1 MTRTYNDRRNE
12 ITASAGQTDF
22 TYDWRLDNQ
31 ADVVVTHKVNSTG
44 AVSTLTITTEYTVAG
59 VGVAGG
65 GTITLVTGAAVNDL
79 IILEDN
85 RQPERTQDYS
95 TSGDLLADSLD
106 GDQDRRVDIMMNH
119 ERQLD
124 RSLHL
129 APIELN
135 AVSMEIPVAVAG
147 EAWRWDAAGTAIE
160 HFTPQGDPA
169 DDVGMCFG
177 TDADFCI
184 VYDSAADALEIRNEA
199 GTPLITITD
208 TSNTFAQ
215 NSTFSGTLAS
225 GALTVTGLMQSTTA
239 GIGIARTDGTLHVHT
254 ASCGAQSAP
263 AAADDLVVE
272 NNASGG
278 MTILTPDAA
287 SSEIVF
293 GSPSRQTGAF
303 IDWRFGNLAWQIG
316 TATASAKVEIF
327 SGNGVLAMTL
337 NSTQDVEIPS
347 GTLTVNSDTDGTTI
361 LGRVKIG
368 TLSVDRVAFSHFDH
382 FTTTNF
388 AVEQSNLGTTS
399 INSAAGQLLEFSINN
414 IALVSMSGTT
424 FTFNAPLNVVMT
436 GDLRVDGG
444 DITSI
449 SGAIAFGNENLST
462 TGTLASGALTVTG
475 NAIISGDLQVNG
487 GDITSTTGA
496 IAFGNENL
504 STTGTLTVNSDTD
517 GTTILGRA
525 KIGSVSTDQAVFSH
539 FDHNGAT
546 DYGFLHTAAGL
557 SRQNAASG
565 QTSQMAVNNTVELE
579 VSATV
584 VTIATNN
591 LTVTAGLITASSDV
605 DSTHI
610 LGRAKISSPAPDIA
624 YFSHFDR
631 ANTTD
636 YAVRQNADGFTR
648 INSAVGQVLDFLIGN
663 AQELILSN
671 TDLTLPTNDFTVTE
685 GDIDITAGNLTV
697 GAGIFSVGA
706 ITVGQGRDTAS
717 GADIGLFFGTTNQ
730 KQLRW
735 DISDQG
741 FLFSDDLRIIGGLT
755 VSSLAGSGSRT
766 VVADANGVLSAP

>member
-12 ITASAGQTDF
+12 ITAIGGQTDF

-177 TDADFCI
+177 TDEDYCI
-184 VYDSAADALEIRNEA
+184 VYNSVADALEIRNEA
-199 GTPLITITD
+199 GTPLITIAD

-215 NSTFSGTLAS
+215 NSTFSGTLASGAITSTGILTVQVAGGAASTVVNLFENTGSGNSEVDLHLKTNDSEWKLQCISAGIVDVFSIEDQSTGNNILTIEEAASAASIYIRTSGRVGILNAAPAVALDVTGSVTLSGDLAVNGGDITSTSGAIAFGNENLSTTGTLASGALTVTGNATVSGDLQVNGGDITSTSGAIAFGNENLSTTGTLAS

-239 GIGIARTDGTLHVHT
+239 GIGIAHTDGTLHVHT

-337 NSTQDVEIPS
+337 NSTQDVDIPS

-361 LGRVKIG
+361 LGR
-368 TLSVDRVAFSHFDH
+368 
-382 FTTTNF
+382 
-388 AVEQSNLGTTS
+388 
-399 INSAAGQLLEFSINN
+399 
-414 IALVSMSGTT
+414 
-424 FTFNAPLNVVMT
+424 
-436 GDLRVDGG
+436 
-444 DITSI
+444 
-449 SGAIAFGNENLST
+449 
-462 TGTLASGALTVTG
+462 
-475 NAIISGDLQVNG
+475 
-487 GDITSTTGA
+487 
-496 IAFGNENL
+496 
-504 STTGTLTVNSDTD
+504 
-517 GTTILGRA
+517 
-525 KIGSVSTDQAVFSH
+525 
-539 FDHNGAT
+539 
-546 DYGFLHTAAGL
+546 
-557 SRQNAASG
+557 
-565 QTSQMAVNNTVELE
+565 
-579 VSATV
+579 
-584 VTIATNN
+584 
-591 LTVTAGLITASSDV
+591 
-605 DSTHI
+605 
-610 LGRAKISSPAPDIA
+610 AKISSPVPDIA

-631 ANTTD
+631 ANSTD
-636 YAVRQNADGFTR
+636 YAVRQNTDGFTR

-685 GDIDITAGNLTV
+685 GDIDITAGSLTV
-697 GAGIFSVGA
+697 GTTITAGGNIR
-706 ITVGQGRDTAS
+706 IKQGIDTTSAT
-717 GADIGLFFGTTNQ
+717 DIALFFGSTNPE
-730 KQLRW
+730 QLRW
-735 DISDQG
+735 DGSDQE
-741 FLFSDDLRIIGGLT
+741 FLFSDDLKIVGGLT
-755 VSSLAGSGSRT
+755 VAGAVSGVTTLAASGQVTIGTPATARGDLLLEEGSGGNTAGFITLTSRNGT
-766 VVADANGVLSAP
+766 TRTLWIEDDGTLKLFTKAPTDNADGDVVGAQT